1 MIGPKRRDSGDG
13 VVLHHGKLVS
23 IRPAVD
29 GIACQPL
36 NPSVQLYRPR
46 GNVAALYVADHG
58 SPGVTGGMM
67 TCLET
72 LDAARGAKAAVEIF
86 SLIAVGSGRRRQ
98 PFAFNG
104 KQRLIFR
111 IMAAFDPATRF
122 ARRNRKI
129 DRSSA
134 VGVVRFFALEIQK
147 IPSRGMTA
155 DRKRVGVG

>member
-13 VVLHHGKLVS
+13 FGLHHAKLVS
-23 IRPAVD
+23 TRPAVD

-36 NPSVQLYRPR
+36 KPSVRLYRPR

-111 IMAAFDPATRF
+111 ILAA
-122 ARRNRKI
+122 
-129 DRSSA
+129 
-134 VGVVRFFALEIQK
+134 L
-147 IPSRGMTA
+147 
-155 DRKRVGVG
+155 DRKGAGWGKMVSVRVDIGGRR

>member
-1 MIGPKRRDSGDG
+1 MIRRPPRSTRTDT
-13 VVLHHGKLVS
+13 LFPYTTLF
-23 IRPAVD
+23 R
-29 GIACQPL
+29 
-36 NPSVQLYRPR
+36 SVQLYRPR

-111 IMAAFDPATRF
+111 ILAAFDPDNRS
-122 ARRNRKI
+122 AR
-129 DRSSA
+129 
-134 VGVVRFFALEIQK
+134 
-147 IPSRGMTA
+147 
-155 DRKRVGVG
+155 DRKSTRLNSSH